1 MLDELCRFVENNGVQ
16 LPPLAQDR
24 VQAAVLIALTDNSAD
39 PSVVLTKRSD
49 TLSSHRGEVSLPG
62 GKWEPQDPDLQ
73 VTALRETHE
82 EIGVHPD
89 LVQVKGVLP
98 PLQTYR
104 GIEVSPIVGIIP
116 ENLTYRPNYDEL
128 DSIFHVPLSFF
139 VSDERIRTD
148 RFQRQIGHHWSPAYD
163 FDGYEIWG
171 FTSRLLT
178 NFLSSALDVDI
189 GLEHPA
195 PVKHWGPKA

>member
-1 MLDELCRFVENNGVQ
+1 MMKRL
-16 LPPLAQDR
+16 
-24 VQAAVLIALTDNSAD
+24 VLYFCILFNSY
-39 PSVVLTKRSD
+39 
-49 TLSSHRGEVSLPG
+49 LSSQNR
-62 GKWEPQDPDLQ
+62 DP
-73 VTALRETHE
+73 
-82 EIGVHPD
+82 
-89 LVQVKGVLP
+89 
-98 PLQTYR
+98 Y
-104 GIEVSPIVGIIP
+104 
-116 ENLTYRPNYDEL
+116 EL

-148 RFQRQIGHHWSPAYD
+148 RFQRQIGHRWSPAYD